1 THKQQK
7 MAYHIYSFEKLD
19 VYQNALDLS
28 MDIRNVLSGF
38 PKEEQFDLSR
48 PLKRSVDS
56 IHANIAE
63 GSGRSSN
70 VDQADFTNMAF
81 GSAMEAISHLN
92 LAKKVKYTNEEV
104 YNSIREKLD
113 KVINQLNS
121 LYKWQLNTSNN
132 LKTKLKQ

>member
-1 THKQQK
+1 

-48 PLKRSVDS
+48 QLKRSVDS

-70 VDQADFTNMAF
+70 VDQAHFTNMAF

-92 LAKKVKYTNEEV
+92 LAKKLKYTNEEV

-121 LYKWQLNTSNN
+121 LYKWQLNNSNN